1 MLAAAVVGVGE
12 AVVAVATASASVLP
26 PSSTIRNGAFVPSM
40 AKSREIENVGFL
52 DVGAVVVV
60 VVVVFRL
67 SFEMPRLVILTLT
80 WLPICWK
87 IEEEKYFGFKVV
99 LMNGF
104 ILFAAVVVVAV
115 VVVGL

>member
-12 AVVAVATASASVLP
+12 AVVAVATASAVLP

-40 AKSREIENVGFL
+40 AKSREMENVAFL
-52 DVGAVVVV
+52 DVGA

>member
-12 AVVAVATASASVLP
+12 AVVAAATASAVLP

-60 VVVVFRL
+60 FVFRL

>member
-12 AVVAVATASASVLP
+12 AVVAVATASAVLP

-40 AKSREIENVGFL
+40 AKSREIENVGFF
-52 DVGAVVVV
+52 DVGAVV

>member
-12 AVVAVATASASVLP
+12 AVVAVATASAVLP

-67 SFEMPRLVILTLT
+67 SFEMPRLVIFTLT